1 METIRHITPADLHRI
16 NLLLARAFTQGRV
29 DEGYRF
35 TEVPQCRIEFLELY
49 LDSCPEAS
57 YLYEVDGRIL
67 AFGFSHLWGKVG
79 WIGPVAVA
87 PDVQGRGHGREIME
101 LCVEGLKK
109 QGAATIGLET
119 MPRSYRNLGLYGKL
133 GFVPGK
139 LTVDFAKEVFP
150 HAESPAERPRA
161 QARVY
166 KAGEQDFLDEAAAVA
181 RAVCGDLDYTGLIL
195 GTEKHG
201 YGYSL
206 LLQEGDRR
214 ALAVIHTEPYAAD
227 EERHVLRV
235 VALAIPPPVNP
246 AFLDAVVA
254 TLEDWARKEFL
265 GHINFRVPTTQLAA
279 YRYFLNAGH
288 RIVHSDLRMH
298 LDGYDLRTQP
308 GGWLLDKW
316 E

>member
-16 NLLLARAFTQGRV
+16 NVLLAQAFSQGRV

-67 AFGFSHLWGKVG
+67 AFGFSHLWGRVG

-87 PDVQGRGHGREIME
+87 PDVQGKGHGREIME

-109 QGAATIGLET
+109 AGAAVIGLET
-119 MPRSYRNLGLYGKL
+119 MPRSYRNLGFYGKL
-133 GFVPGK
+133 GFVPDK

-161 QARVY
+161 QARAFRDGDEV
-166 KAGEQDFLDEAAAVA
+166 FLDEARAIA
-181 RAVCGDLDYTGLIL
+181 RGVCKDLDYARLIQGTAKHSYGHSLIL
-195 GTEKHG
+195 EKG
-201 YGYSL
+201 G
-206 LLQEGDRR
+206 QR
-214 ALAVIHTEPYAAD
+214 AVAVIHTEPYAAD

-235 VALAIPPPVNP
+235 VALAIPPPVDP
-246 AFLDAVVA
+246 AFIDAVVA

-279 YRYFLNAGH
+279 FRYFLAAGH
-288 RIVHSDLRMH
+288 RVVHSDLRMY
-298 LDGYDLRTQP
+298 LEGFELQTET